1 MLGSET
7 LTLVAETVLLAI
19 SSGIQTI
26 TSHRWTPGSMEDL
39 SQSSNAAPLERS
51 SSFLVPP
58 RDAQEQHDRLMTWW
72 LAYNADGL
80 IEVVAKLPSTLRA
93 EILACLGDVEAT
105 LGGFRVIPAVFPLPE
120 GMYRDVSLFDIV
132 SGGADT

>member
-1 MLGSET
+1 MLVT
-7 LTLVAETVLLAI
+7 ETVLLAI

-26 TSHRWTPGSMEDL
+26 TSHQWTPGGMGDL
-39 SQSSNAAPLERS
+39 SQSPNATPLESS

-72 LAYNADGL
+72 LAYTADGL
-80 IEVVAKLPSTLRA
+80 IEIVGKLPSALRA
-93 EILACLGDVEAT
+93 EILACLGDVEAN

-120 GMYRDVSLFDIV
+120 GMYGDVSLFNIA
-132 SGGADT
+132 SGRTGT